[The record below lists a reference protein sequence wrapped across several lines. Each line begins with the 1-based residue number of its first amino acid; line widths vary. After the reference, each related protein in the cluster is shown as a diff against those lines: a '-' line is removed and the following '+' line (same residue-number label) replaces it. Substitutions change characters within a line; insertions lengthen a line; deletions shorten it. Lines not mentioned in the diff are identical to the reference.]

1 MVVAESAGGGGGGAA
16 DATLDLFVR
25 PRGLAR
31 NARAGL
37 AAHSALE

>member
-1 MVVAESAGGGGGGAA
+1 MVVAESAGGGGGAA